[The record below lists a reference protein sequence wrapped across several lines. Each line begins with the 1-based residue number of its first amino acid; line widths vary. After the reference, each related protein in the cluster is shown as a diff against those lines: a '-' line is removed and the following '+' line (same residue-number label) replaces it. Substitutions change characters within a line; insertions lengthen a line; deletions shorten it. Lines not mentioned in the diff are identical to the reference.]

1 MTDEV
6 GMECAIYRSLG
17 ESEQRLRELG
27 LTKEGLL
34 SAVRAAAA
42 AVAGCTSDS
51 PPISRGWL
59 AWYQAVVRLRQEF
72 RPRGWEADDTANFS
86 TIIDHSARVKIAVA
100 NTDAGTANVSFFPT
114 NRSRRG
120 ELSRQAIAANQ
131 YCLPLPGWDV
141 EPEEAKTPGYSTWY
155 LCLYIAGDTV
165 RAELSLPT
173 SCEGGY
179 FGGWSERIFL
189 TSGGDDWESAIPDD
203 GGPEFEV
210 QVSRK

>member
-1 MTDEV
+1 
-6 GMECAIYRSLG
+6 
-17 ESEQRLRELG
+17 
-27 LTKEGLL
+27 
-34 SAVRAAAA
+34 
-42 AVAGCTSDS
+42 
-51 PPISRGWL
+51 L
-59 AWYQAVVRLRQEF
+59 AWYSAVVRLRQEF
-72 RPRGWEADDTANFS
+72 RPHGWEADDTANFS
-86 TIIDHSARVKIAVA
+86 TIIDHAAEIKIAVA

-120 ELSRQAIAANQ
+120 ELSRLAVEANQ
-131 YCLPLPGWDV
+131 YSLPLPGWSV
-141 EPEEAKTPGYSTWY
+141 EPEEAKTPGYATWY

-189 TSGGDDWESAIPDD
+189 ASGEDDWAWNIPLDD
-203 GGPEFEV
+203 SGPDFEV